1 MPRLQHFVNGEF
13 VESAGQVLNSVNPS
27 DPDQVIAQVPVG
39 TLDEVKAA
47 VNAAESAFKSW
58 SNTAG
63 PAKAAFLYKWAA
75 AIEANKAE
83 LTQALVDEVGKPF
96 GEAGGE
102 VGRCVALLQY
112 FAGECVRTNGDV
124 IPALVSGSLQY
135 SLSVPIGPVALIT
148 PWNFPQAI
156 PLWKALPALAAG
168 CTVVLKPSE
177 MSGYCA
183 ELLAKTAEQ
192 AGVPKGVFNVIQG
205 DRTTGAA
212 LIGCQE
218 IKAVSFTGSAAAG
231 KIIAGVCS
239 DRNIKCQTEM
249 GGKNAAIVLA
259 DADLDK
265 AASLVAQGAMRFAGQ
280 KCTATSRVI
289 VVKEVKQAFLEKLKS
304 HIEGL
309 ALGLPNAPATALGPV
324 ISEASYAK
332 LTNVISELGDRAW
345 QPNHEKPAKGWFVP
359 STLVEDAK
367 SEEALC
373 QNELFGPVLAV
384 IEATDVEDA
393 IEKANSVEFGLSAA
407 LFTSNIANALTYIH
421 KIEAGMV
428 RVNGDTT
435 GVDPHA
441 PFGGMKGSS
450 SHSREQGTEGI
461 RFYQEIK
468 TVQINP

>member
-1 MPRLQHFVNGEF
+1 
-13 VESAGQVLNSVNPS
+13 
-27 DPDQVIAQVPVG
+27 
-39 TLDEVKAA
+39 
-47 VNAAESAFKSW
+47 
-58 SNTAG
+58 
-63 PAKAAFLYKWAA
+63 
-75 AIEANKAE
+75 
-83 LTQALVDEVGKPF
+83 
-96 GEAGGE
+96 
-102 VGRCVALLQY
+102 
-112 FAGECVRTNGDV
+112 
-124 IPALVSGSLQY
+124 
-135 SLSVPIGPVALIT
+135 
-148 PWNFPQAI
+148 
-156 PLWKALPALAAG
+156 
-168 CTVVLKPSE
+168 
-177 MSGYCA
+177 MSGLCGQ
-183 ELLAKTAEQ
+183 LLAKTAEQ
-192 AGVPKGVFNVIQG
+192 AGIPKGVFNVVQG

-212 LIGCQE
+212 VIGCQE

-231 KIIAGVCS
+231 RIIAGVCAE
-239 DRNIKCQTEM
+239 RNIKCQTEM

-289 VVKEVKQAFLEKLKS
+289 VVKEVKEAFLEKLKA

-309 ALGLPNAPATALGPV
+309 ALGLPNQPATAVGPV

-332 LTNVISELGDRAW
+332 LSNVIAELGDRAW
-345 QPNHEKPAKGWFVP
+345 QPKHEKPATGWFIP
-359 STLVEDAK
+359 STLVMDAQA
-367 SEEALC
+367 EESIS

-384 IEATDVEDA
+384 IEATDIEDA
-393 IEKANSVEFGLSAA
+393 IAKANNVEFGLSAA
-407 LFTSNIANALTYIH
+407 LFTTNIANALSYIH

-450 SHSREQGTEGI
+450 SHSREQGSEGI